1 MVSFTDGSEDY
12 IDHDETVDV
21 DIHSVVVKK
30 DCFFWKL
37 NKIVFAISTRKTKTS
52 EFITNKIY

>member
-12 IDHDETVDV
+12 IDHDETDDV

-30 DCFFWKL
+30 DCFF
-37 NKIVFAISTRKTKTS
+37 
-52 EFITNKIY
+52 